1 MALPNFIDVVT
12 LTVGKQVKSSYRGG
26 NTPLFGDHDI
36 MYVESEVQAPD
47 ANKAVIGQAQIGVK
61 NITSNAWVADRFV
74 GNNAFMIVA
83 GDDSVFSFNAS
94 AEGGTQIDVESQGQ
108 EVNVPSPPSFSQA
121 VFWV

>member
-26 NTPLFGDHDI
+26 NTPLFGDHDFK
-36 MYVESEVQAPD
+36 YVVSAPP
-47 ANKAVIGQAQIGVK
+47 APAATHAVIAQAQIGVK
-61 NITSNAWVADRFV
+61 STTSNAWVADRFV
-74 GNNAFMIVA
+74 GNNAFIIVS

-94 AEGGTQIDVESQGQ
+94 ASGATQIDVESQGQ
-108 EVNVPSPPSFSQA
+108 EVNVPKPPAFSQA